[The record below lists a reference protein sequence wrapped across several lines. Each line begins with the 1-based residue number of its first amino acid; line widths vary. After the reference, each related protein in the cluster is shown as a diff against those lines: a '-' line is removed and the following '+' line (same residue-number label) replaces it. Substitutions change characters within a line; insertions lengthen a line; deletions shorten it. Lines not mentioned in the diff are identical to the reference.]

1 MLSKSQIAK
10 LLSCSISRRKTDFY
24 VASSCY
30 LCNSFCTLT
39 KPPERNESPEIPSW
53 VKCLDDKSHGSPDA
67 DENFVIPSL
76 ASWVNSYGSY
86 GRTEVAKVTS
96 SDIEEINVEK
106 VCKLLRNRYSSPD
119 CVVAAL
125 NASGVG
131 SSSRMIE
138 RILKKFSNDWIPAFG
153 VFTWAKLQMGH
164 HHPSVLCDLMVDILG
179 KSRKFHLMWK
189 LVEEIRM
196 LEGYVTLATMSK
208 VMRRLARAGKYQDAI
223 EVFKEIEQF
232 GVKRDVA
239 AMNVLMD
246 ALVKENSVEHA
257 LEVFLQFKACIPC
270 DIHTYNILIHGHC
283 KCKQFD
289 NARKFLEEM
298 EQQGFEPNVISYTCF
313 VEWYSREQD
322 FHNVNAILDEMK
334 KKGCSPNTVTYTI
347 LMQGLGKAKQINDAL
362 GVYEN
367 MKTIGCAP
375 DPSFYSSLIYILS
388 KAGRFKDAWDV
399 YEDMGKQGVKPDLLT
414 YNTVIAAACEHSQ
427 EETALKILKKMEED
441 SCKPDLKTYASLI
454 KMCCRKKRMK
464 VLQFLLNHMFKN
476 DVSIEVSTYSL
487 LVRGLCKSGK
497 LEEACL
503 FFEEMVARGIVPW
516 ETTYKLLVNKLDGMS
531 MGKQKEHIQKLMS
544 EAKEWAEI

>member
-1 MLSKSQIAK
+1 MLSKFHVAK
-10 LLSCSISRRKTDFY
+10 LLSCSASQRKTDLY

-30 LCNSFCTLT
+30 LCNSFCTVT

-53 VKCLDDKSHGSPDA
+53 VKFLDDKSHGSPDA
-67 DENFVIPSL
+67 DDNFVIPSL
-76 ASWVNSYGSY
+76 ASWVESYGPY
-86 GRTEVAKVTS
+86 GRIEVAKVTS

-119 CVVAAL
+119 SVVAAL

-131 SSSRMIE
+131 SSSSMIE
-138 RILKKFSNDWIPAFG
+138 RILKKFNNDWIPAFG

-179 KSRKFHLMWK
+179 KSSKFHLMWN
-189 LVEEIRM
+189 LVEEMKIV
-196 LEGYVTLATMSK
+196 EGYVTLATMSK
-208 VMRRLARAGKYQDAI
+208 VIRRLARAGKYQDAI
-223 EVFKEIEQF
+223 DAFKEIEQF
-232 GVKRDVA
+232 GVKRDIA

-246 ALVKENSVEHA
+246 ALAKENSVEHA
-257 LEVFLQFKACIPC
+257 REVFLQFKSSIPC
-270 DIHTYNILIHGHC
+270 DIHSYNILIHGYC

-289 NARKFLEEM
+289 NARKILEEM

-313 VEWYSREQD
+313 VEWYCREQD
-322 FHNVNAILDEMK
+322 FHKVNAILDEMK
-334 KKGCSPNTVTYTI
+334 KKGCSPNTVTYTT
-347 LMQGLGKAKQINDAL
+347 LMQGLGKAKQLNDAL
-362 GVYEN
+362 EVYEN
-367 MKTIGCAP
+367 MKSFGCAP

-388 KAGRFKDAWDV
+388 KAGRFKDAWAV
-399 YEDMGKQGVKPDLLT
+399 YEDMGTQGVKPDLLT
-414 YNTVIAAACEHSQ
+414 FNTVIAAACTCSR

-464 VLQFLLNHMFKN
+464 VLQFLLNHMLKN

-503 FFEEMVARGIVPW
+503 FFEEMVLRGIVPW
-516 ETTYKLLVNKLDGMS
+516 ETTCKMLVQKLDGMS
-531 MGKQKEHIQKLMS
+531 MGKQKEHIEKLMS
-544 EAKEWAEI
+544 VAKKGEKI